1 MKEFIKVNVNTD
13 IDKNVNVLELHT
25 KYATVFLNIRTLKMI

>member
-13 IDKNVNVLELHT
+13 IDKNVNVLELNT
-25 KYATVFLNIRTLKMI
+25 KYATVFLNIQTLKMI